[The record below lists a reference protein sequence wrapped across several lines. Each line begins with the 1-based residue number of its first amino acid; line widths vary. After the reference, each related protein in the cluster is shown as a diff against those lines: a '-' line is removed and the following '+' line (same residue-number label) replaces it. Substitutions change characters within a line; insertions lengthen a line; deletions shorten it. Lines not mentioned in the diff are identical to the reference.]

1 LFITL
6 QGFYSLAFDKIC
18 ILRRMKRAYGIK
30 FATSAL
36 LLVALSLPAQGQI
49 RVDARIH
56 SSSGSCSQCDLSNKR
71 MNGVKL
77 KNANFSGS
85 SFNNSNLSGG
95 NFDGSNLTG
104 THFRKA
110 LLYRIQGNNV
120 NLNGANLA
128 DATLTEAN
136 LGESVFIGTDF
147 KRADL
152 TRGKFKGG
160 DFRQTSFERAIA
172 SDVNFENTNF
182 SGAKLDHINLRNAN
196 LKGAKFNNATFGNAI
211 LLAANLTEADLSD
224 ANMLQVQGLKQEQL
238 DTACGNS
245 NTQLPFG
252 LSVPYCE
259 GTLLTQAKHDHDGMD
274 PQLKKAAKRLDRAL
288 ADVEIIL
295 KATPKDNRPLRR
307 KLQSIHS
314 DLVSSK
320 RAIER

>member
-1 LFITL
+1 MKNDLGLKIAIT
-6 QGFYSLAFDKIC
+6 S
-18 ILRRMKRAYGIK
+18 
-30 FATSAL
+30 L
-36 LLVALSLPAQGQI
+36 LLTAISLPSQAQI

-110 LLYRIQGNNV
+110 LMYRVEGNNV
-120 NLNGANLA
+120 NLNGANLE

-136 LGESVFIGTDF
+136 LENSIFIGTDF

-152 TRGKFKGG
+152 TRGKFIGG

-172 SDVNFENTNF
+172 SDVDFENTNF
-182 SGAKLDHINLRNAN
+182 ADANLNHINLHKAN
-196 LKGAKFNNATFGNAI
+196 LKGGQFKNVTFGNAI
-211 LLAANLTEADLSD
+211 LLDAELSGANFSD
-224 ANMLQVQGLKQEQL
+224 ATMTQVQGLKQAQL
-238 DTACGNS
+238 DTACGNA

-259 GTLLTQAKHDHDGMD
+259 DALVGVAAHNHDGMD
-274 PQLKKAAKRLDRAL
+274 PELAKAAKRIDRAISNIE
-288 ADVEIIL
+288 VIL

-307 KLQSIHS
+307 KLQSVHS

>member
-1 LFITL
+1 
-6 QGFYSLAFDKIC
+6 
-18 ILRRMKRAYGIK
+18 MKRALGIK
-30 FATSAL
+30 VAILPLILA
-36 LLVALSLPAQGQI
+36 ALSLPVQAQI

-110 LLYRIQGNNV
+110 LLYRIKGNNV
-120 NLNGANLA
+120 NLNGANLT

-136 LGESVFIGTDF
+136 LEESVFIGTDF

-152 TRGKFKGG
+152 TRGEFKNG

-182 SGAKLDHINLRNAN
+182 SGAKLDHINLHKAN
-196 LKGAKFNNATFGNAI
+196 LKGAKFHDVTFGNAI
-211 LLAANLTEADLSD
+211 LLEASLDGANLSD
-224 ANMLQVQGLKQEQL
+224 ANMLQVQGLKQAQL
-238 DTACGNS
+238 DTACGNA
-245 NTQLPFG
+245 NTRLPFG
-252 LSVPYCE
+252 FSVPYCE
-259 GTLLTQAKHDHDGMD
+259 GPLPAQAEHGHDDMD
-274 PQLKKAAKRLDRAL
+274 PELAKAAKRLDRAI

-295 KATPKDNRPLRR
+295 KATPKDKESRPLRR

>member
-1 LFITL
+1 MK
-6 QGFYSLAFDKIC
+6 SC
-18 ILRRMKRAYGIK
+18 ILRGMKNDLGFKIAI
-30 FATSAL
+30 TSL
-36 LLVALSLPAQGQI
+36 LLTAISLPSQAQI

-110 LLYRIQGNNV
+110 LMYRVEGDNV

-136 LGESVFIGTDF
+136 LGNSIFIGTDF

-172 SDVNFENTNF
+172 ADVDFENTNF
-182 SGAKLDHINLRNAN
+182 ADANLDHINLHKAN
-196 LKGAKFNNATFGNAI
+196 LKGQFKKATFGNAI
-211 LLAANLTEADLSD
+211 LLDADLSGADFSD
-224 ANMLQVQGLKQEQL
+224 ADMAQVQGLKQAQL
-238 DTACGNS
+238 DTACGNA
-245 NTQLPFG
+245 NTRLPFG

-259 GTLLTQAKHDHDGMD
+259 NALVSVGEHNHDDMD
-274 PQLKKAAKRLDRAL
+274 PELAKAAKRIDRAIENIE
-288 ADVEIIL
+288 VIL
-295 KATPKDNRPLRR
+295 KSTPKDNRPLRR

>member
-1 LFITL
+1 MRNLI
-6 QGFYSLAFDKIC
+6 AKVAI
-18 ILRRMKRAYGIK
+18 
-30 FATSAL
+30 SAL
-36 LLVALSLPAQGQI
+36 ITAAFSSNALAQI

-110 LLYRIQGNNV
+110 LMYRIEGNNV

-136 LGESVFIGTDF
+136 LGDSVFIGTDF

-160 DFRQTSFERAIA
+160 DFRQTSFQRAIA

-182 SGAKLDHINLRNAN
+182 AGAKLDHINLHKAN
-196 LKGAKFNNATFGNAI
+196 LKGAQFNEVTFGNAI
-211 LLAANLTEADLSD
+211 LLDANLENADISD
-224 ANMLQVQGLKQEQL
+224 ADMTQVQGLKQDQL
-238 DTACGNS
+238 DAACGNS
-245 NTQLPFG
+245 NTRLPFG
-252 LSVPYCE
+252 FSVPYCE
-259 GTLLTQAKHDHDGMD
+259 GTLTAQATHGHDDMD
-274 PQLKKAAKRLDRAL
+274 PELAKAAKRLDRAI
-288 ADVEIIL
+288 ADVEVIL

>member
-1 LFITL
+1 MT
-6 QGFYSLAFDKIC
+6 SL
-18 ILRRMKRAYGIK
+18 LM
-30 FATSAL
+30 T
-36 LLVALSLPAQGQI
+36 ALSVPAQAQI

-110 LLYRIQGNNV
+110 LMYRIEGNNV

-136 LGESVFIGTDF
+136 LGKSVFIGTDF

-152 TRGKFKGG
+152 TRGKFEGG

-172 SDVNFENTNF
+172 TDVNFENTNF
-182 SGAKLDHINLRNAN
+182 EDAKLDHINLNKAN
-196 LKGAKFNNATFGNAI
+196 LKGAKFNKATFGNAI
-211 LLAANLTEADLSD
+211 LLEASLDGANLSD
-224 ANMLQVQGLKQEQL
+224 ANMAQVQGLKQAQL
-238 DTACGNS
+238 DTACGNA
-245 NTQLPFG
+245 NTRLPFG

-259 GTLLTQAKHDHDGMD
+259 GTLATEAEHGHDDMD
-274 PQLKKAAKRLDRAL
+274 PNLAKAAKRLDRAIS
-288 ADVEIIL
+288 DVEIIL

>member
-1 LFITL
+1 
-6 QGFYSLAFDKIC
+6 
-18 ILRRMKRAYGIK
+18 MKRD
-30 FATSAL
+30 
-36 LLVALSLPAQGQI
+36 LVFKIAILSLVMTITSLPAQAQI

-104 THFRKA
+104 AHFRKA
-110 LLYRIQGNNV
+110 LMYKIEGDNV

-136 LGESVFIGTDF
+136 LGNSVFIGTDF

-160 DFRQTSFERAIA
+160 DFRKTSFERAIA

-182 SGAKLDHINLRNAN
+182 TDANLDHINLHNAN
-196 LKGAKFNNATFGNAI
+196 LKGGQFKNVTFGNAV
-211 LLAANLTEADLSD
+211 LLEASLDGANLSD
-224 ANMLQVQGLKQEQL
+224 ANMAQVQGLKQDQL
-238 DTACGNS
+238 DTACGNA
-245 NTQLPFG
+245 NTRLPFG

-259 GTLLTQAKHDHDGMD
+259 GTLTVESEHGHDNMD
-274 PQLKKAAKRLDRAL
+274 PQLAKAAKRLDRAIGDL
-288 ADVEIIL
+288 ETIL
-295 KATPKDNRPLRR
+295 KATPKDNRKLRR